1 VELPWLRT
9 HRLCVH
15 DRGQTAPTLSHI
27 VRGQPVE
34 AVEENGHPVGAET
47 ERMTK
52 AGEDL
57 VIGDRVRLAAP
68 GGALTEIGAQRA
80 DR

>member
-1 VELPWLRT
+1 
-9 HRLCVH
+9 
-15 DRGQTAPTLSHI
+15 
-27 VRGQPVE
+27 
-34 AVEENGHPVGAET
+34 
-47 ERMTK
+47 MTK